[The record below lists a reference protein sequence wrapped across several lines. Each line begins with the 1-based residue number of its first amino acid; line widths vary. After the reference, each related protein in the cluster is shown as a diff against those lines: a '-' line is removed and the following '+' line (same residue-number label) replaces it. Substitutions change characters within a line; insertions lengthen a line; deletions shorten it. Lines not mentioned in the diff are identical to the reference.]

1 MKITRNRIIAAIT
14 AAVVAGGGLA
24 AAAALS
30 SSAGTPASTAG
41 TTAASHRASLTASS
55 CGGPTGA
62 AYVAEPGYQ
71 AFGAIDTSNCDVV
84 QTYNVDDLSVPG
96 DPTDTNYTGSAQ
108 GIALSG
114 DTLWFAV
121 TGTDNVAAINTTT
134 LNPNNYSPAE
144 TLVPV
149 FLMPQELAATPDGS
163 EVWVTEAGPQTS
175 TTPIWGLVVI
185 STSSDSVIAKLNLS
199 ADPTDIAISP
209 SGAQAYVTALDG
221 LHVFN
226 VATEQQVAFI
236 PGLGT
241 PQSVTVSPDGSS
253 LYVTEPYSGQL
264 ATISTA
270 TDTVERTT
278 VVGAEPW
285 QSAVS
290 PDGSTVYVANPNS
303 DSVAFV
309 DAATGQVSQTVTV
322 QGNPDTLAVTPD
334 GSQLWVAG
342 VDSGILNVIDTA
354 TGVVTGQTNLGGFG
368 ANSGDGLDPSG
379 IVLTSTATPQIGS
392 S

>member
-1 MKITRNRIIAAIT
+1 MKITRNRVIAVIT
-14 AAVVAGGGLA
+14 AGALACGGLA
-24 AAAALS
+24 AAAVLS
-30 SSAGTPASTAG
+30 TSAGTK
-41 TTAASHRASLTASS
+41 AASHRASLTASS
-55 CGGPTGA
+55 CSGPTGA

-71 AFGAIDTSNCDVV
+71 GFGAIDTSDCNVV
-84 QTYNVDDLSVPG
+84 QTYNVDDLPVPG
-96 DPTDTNYTGSAQ
+96 DPGDYNYTGSAQ

-114 DTLWFAV
+114 STLWFAV

-134 LNPNNYSPAE
+134 LNPSNYNPPE

-149 FLMPQELAATPDGS
+149 FLMPQALAATPDGS

-175 TTPIWGLVVI
+175 TTPLWGLVVI
-185 STSSDSVIAKLNLS
+185 STSTDTVVAKLKLS

-209 SGAQAYVTALDG
+209 SGTQAYVTATDG
-221 LHVFN
+221 LHIFD
-226 VATEQQVAFI
+226 VATESQVAFI
-236 PGLGT
+236 PGLGV

-253 LYVTEPYSGQL
+253 LYVTEPHSGQL

-270 TDTVERTT
+270 TDTVVRTT
-278 VVGAEPW
+278 AVGAEPW

-303 DSVAFV
+303 DSVSFV

-342 VDSGILNVIDTA
+342 VDSGILYVVDTA
-354 TGVVTGQTNLGGFG
+354 TGIVTGQTNLGGNG

-379 IVLTSTATPQIGS
+379 IVLTSTATTENGP
-392 S
+392 